1 MLTEL
6 IREKEKCSTVNKLHF
21 LTAGLPLSSE
31 NKGYKTGLNII
42 KEMNLD
48 GLEVEFV
55 HGVRMNE
62 TTQNLIKENISANN
76 FLVTCHGP
84 YYINLNSQE
93 PEKIEASIERILE
106 TARMGAKI
114 GAYSI
119 TFHAAFYMKQ
129 PPEDVYN
136 TVYKSMEK
144 ISSILEEEG
153 NNIWIRPETT
163 GKGTQWGT
171 TEEIVKL
178 SKNFKNVLPC
188 IDFAHIHARN
198 NGAFNT
204 YDEFAK
210 ILDYIGK
217 ELGNEAFENF
227 HAHLAGIEYGA
238 KGEKNH
244 LILEE
249 SDMNYKDLLKVLKEF
264 GVKGALVCESPN
276 IESDTKLLKDYYL
289 SL

>member
-1 MLTEL
+1 MD
-6 IREKEKCSTVNKLHF
+6 KLHF

-31 NKGYKTGLNII
+31 GKGYKKGLNII
-42 KEMNLD
+42 DEMNLD

-55 HGVRMNE
+55 HGVRMNDAN
-62 TTQNLIKENISANN
+62 QALVKEFANKQDK
-76 FLVTCHGP
+76 LVTCHGP

-93 PEKIEASIERILE
+93 EEKIEASVERILE
-106 TARMGAKI
+106 TARMGQKI

-129 PPEDVYN
+129 SPEEVYK
-136 TVYKSMEK
+136 TVYKSMER
-144 ISSILEEEG
+144 ICSVLEEEN

-171 TEEIVKL
+171 LEEIVQL
-178 SKNFKNVLPC
+178 SKEFKNVLPC

-198 NGAFNT
+198 NGIYNT
-204 YDEFAK
+204 YDEFSK
-210 ILDYIGK
+210 MLEYVGN
-217 ELGNEAFENF
+217 ELGSDVFNNF
-227 HAHLAGIEYGA
+227 HAHLAGIEYSI

-244 LILEE
+244 LIFEE
-249 SDMNYKDLLKVLKEF
+249 SDMNYKDLLKAFKAF
-264 GVKGALVCESPN
+264 NVKGALVCESPN
-276 IESDTKLLKDYYL
+276 IELDTKLLKDYYL

>member
-1 MLTEL
+1 M
-6 IREKEKCSTVNKLHF
+6 NKLHF
-21 LTAGLPLSSE
+21 LTAGLPLLAE
-31 NKGYKTGLNII
+31 GKGYKKGLGII

-55 HGVRMNE
+55 HGVRMNDINQALVQ
-62 TTQNLIKENISANN
+62 TFANDENM
-76 FLVTCHGP
+76 LVTCHGP

-106 TARMGAKI
+106 TARMGKQI

-129 PPEDVYN
+129 NPEDVYK
-136 TVYKSMEK
+136 TVYKSMEQ
-144 ISSILEEEG
+144 ICSTLETEN

-171 TEEIVKL
+171 LEEIVQL
-178 SKNFKNVLPC
+178 SKEFKNVLPC

-198 NGAFNT
+198 NGIFNT
-204 YDEFAK
+204 YDEFSK
-210 ILDYIGK
+210 MLEYVGK
-217 ELGNEAFENF
+217 ELGSEAFENF
-227 HAHLAGIEYGA
+227 HAHLAGIEYSV

-249 SDMNYKDLLKVLKEF
+249 SDMNYKDLLKVFKEF
-264 GVKGALVCESPN
+264 NVKGALVCESPN
-276 IESDTKLLKDYYL
+276 IETDTKLLKDYYL
-289 SL
+289 SI

>member
-1 MLTEL
+1 M
-6 IREKEKCSTVNKLHF
+6 NKLHF
-21 LTAGLPLSSE
+21 LTAGLPLASE
-31 NKGYKTGLNII
+31 NKGYKKGLGII
-42 KEMNLD
+42 KEMDLD

-62 TTQNLIKENISANN
+62 ANQTLVRDFSNQENT
-76 FLVTCHGP
+76 LVTCHGP

-93 PEKIEASIERILE
+93 PEKIDASVERILE
-106 TARMGAKI
+106 TARMGKNI
-114 GAYSI
+114 DAYSV

-129 PPEDVYN
+129 SPEDVYN

-144 ISSILEEEG
+144 ICSTLEGEN
-153 NNIWIRPETT
+153 NNIWVRPETT

-171 TEEIVKL
+171 LEEIVKL
-178 SKNFKNVLPC
+178 SKEFKNVLPC

-198 NGAFNT
+198 NGIYNT
-204 YDEFAK
+204 YDEFSK
-210 ILDYIGK
+210 MLEYVGQ
-217 ELGNEAFENF
+217 ELGQEAFDNF
-227 HAHLAGIEYGA
+227 HAHLAGIEYSM

-249 SDMNYKDLLKVLKEF
+249 SDMNYKDLLKVFKEF
-264 GVKGALVCESPN
+264 NVKGALVCESPN
-276 IESDTKLLKDYYL
+276 IEGDTKLLKDYYL

>member
-1 MLTEL
+1 M
-6 IREKEKCSTVNKLHF
+6 NKLHF
-21 LTAGLPLSSE
+21 LTAGLPLISE
-31 NKGYKTGLNII
+31 NKGYKKGLNII
-42 KEMNLD
+42 KEMDLD

-62 TTQNLIKENISANN
+62 ANQTLVN
-76 FLVTCHGP
+76 AFANEEDKLVTCHGP

-93 PEKIEASIERILE
+93 PEKIDASVERILE
-106 TARMGAKI
+106 TARMGKII

-129 PPEDVYN
+129 SPEDVYK

-144 ISSILEEEG
+144 ICSTLEAED
-153 NNIWIRPETT
+153 NNIWVRPETT

-171 TEEIVKL
+171 LEEIVAL
-178 SKNFKNVLPC
+178 SKEFKNVLPC

-198 NGAFNT
+198 NGIFNT
-204 YDEFAK
+204 YNEFSK
-210 ILDYIGK
+210 MLEFVGN
-217 ELGNEAFENF
+217 ELGTEAFENF
-227 HAHLAGIEYGA
+227 HAHLAGIEYSV

-249 SDMNYKDLLKVLKEF
+249 SDMNYKDLLKAFKNF
-264 GVKGALVCESPN
+264 NVKGALVCESPN
-276 IESDTKLLKDYYL
+276 IETDTKLLKDYYL

>member
-1 MLTEL
+1 M
-6 IREKEKCSTVNKLHF
+6 NKLHF

-31 NKGYKTGLNII
+31 GKGYKKGLSILN
-42 KEMNLD
+42 EMNLD

-55 HGVRMNE
+55 HGVRMNDANQLLVQNY
-62 TTQNLIKENISANN
+62 TQTDGK
-76 FLVTCHGP
+76 LVTCHGP

-93 PEKIEASIERILE
+93 EEKIEASIERILE
-106 TARMGAKI
+106 TARMGQKI

-129 PPEDVYN
+129 SPDEVYK

-144 ISSILEEEG
+144 ICSTLEAEN

-171 TEEIVKL
+171 LEEIVQL
-178 SKNFKNVLPC
+178 SKEFKNVLPC

-198 NGAFNT
+198 NGIYNT
-204 YDEFAK
+204 YDEFSK
-210 ILDYIGK
+210 MLEYVGN
-217 ELGNEAFENF
+217 ELGNEVFNNF

-238 KGEKNH
+238 KGEKKH
-244 LILEE
+244 LIFEE
-249 SDMNYKDLLKVLKEF
+249 SDMNYKDLLKAFKKF
-264 GVKGALVCESPN
+264 DIKGALVCESPN
-276 IESDTKLLKDYYL
+276 IETDTKILKDYYL